1 MLIFITSTIYFFDRI
16 VEDIKEREY
25 SAVKRYGKFL
35 EYISTSSESD
45 IANIFVEDILIENK
59 IIPVIITDDK
69 FNIIEYKNLNEIK
82 VKNDSLYLIR
92 VLEKMKTQYEPIT
105 VNLNNE
111 NIEKNQFIFFK
122 NSYILDL
129 IILAP
134 YFLVIFLLLVL
145 SSLYLVFYYSNKS
158 EKDRLWTG
166 LAKETAHQ
174 LGTPLS
180 SLIGWN
186 EYIKSRGKIDKKI
199 VSNEIDKDLN
209 RLKII
214 TDRFSNIGSKPRLIK
229 NNISQVITN
238 SINYLRERT
247 SQKIKTKLDLDK
259 VNLQFN
265 EQLFSWV
272 IENLYKNSI
281 DAVREDGKVT
291 IKLVDKKKIVEI
303 DFIDNGKGIKKNE
316 FKTIFDPGFTTKER
330 GWGLGLTLAKRII
343 ENYHRGKI
351 YVLKSTK
358 NIETIIRIEL
368 NK

>member
-1 MLIFITSTIYFFDRI
+1 M
-16 VEDIKEREY
+16 
-25 SAVKRYGKFL
+25 SAIKRYGRFL
-35 EYISTSSESD
+35 EYISTSNESD
-45 IANIFVEDILIENK
+45 IANIFVEDILIENN
-59 IIPVIITDDK
+59 IIPVIITDDN
-69 FNIIEYKNLNEIK
+69 FNIIEYKNLNESKIK
-82 VKNDSLYLIR
+82 KDSLYLAN
-92 VLEKMKTQYEPIT
+92 VLKKMKTQYEPIT
-105 VNLNNE
+105 VNLSDLNRS
-111 NIEKNQFIFFK
+111 IEKKQFIFFK

-145 SSLYLVFYYSNKS
+145 LSLYLVFYYSNKS

-186 EYIKSRGKIDKKI
+186 EYIKSKNKIDQKI
-199 VSNEIDKDLN
+199 VSKEIDKDLN

-214 TDRFSNIGSKPRLIK
+214 TDRFSNIGSKPKLIE
-229 NNISQVITN
+229 NNLSQVITN
-238 SINYLRERT
+238 SINYLKERT
-247 SQKIKTKLDLDK
+247 SQKIKTKLDLDD
-259 VNLQFN
+259 VNLKFN

-281 DAVREDGKVT
+281 DAVSADGKVT
-291 IKLVDKKKIVEI
+291 IKLVNKKKIVEI
-303 DFIDNGKGIKKNE
+303 DFIDNGKGIRKNE
-316 FKTIFDPGFTTKER
+316 FKTIFNPGFTTKER
-330 GWGLGLTLAKRII
+330 GWGLGLTLAQRII
-343 ENYHRGKI
+343 ENYHKGKI
-351 YVLKSTK
+351 YVHKSTK